1 MILHPRHK
9 LNYFNTADWPDSW
22 VATAKEIV
30 REVYDRDY
38 KHTSGEE
45 PMDVDKPASPGAS
58 KKHNRFDDLPALKPP
73 KAGELGDELD
83 RYLSADVEA
92 TDDVL
97 GWWYGRKKDFPTL
110 YRMGLD
116 YLTIPATST
125 DVERVFSRGRFLL
138 PYVRNRLSADTT
150 RALMCLRQ
158 WSLMGLIQDEDVMT
172 VAKLPEIEVSD
183 QNAEDIEMPEGYD
196 DIVDV
201 LSDM

>member
-1 MILHPRHK
+1 MYCSNNKKKKPSPLPLSMAPR
-9 LNYFNTADWPDSW
+9 P
-22 VATAKEIV
+22 
-30 REVYDRDY
+30 
-38 KHTSGEE
+38 E
-45 PMDVDKPASPGAS
+45 PPVPQHLQTTDKKRKACFTCCV
-58 KKHNRFDDLPALKPP
+58 KALKPP

-83 RYLSADVEA
+83 RYLSTDVEA

-183 QNAEDIEMPEGYD
+183 
-196 DIVDV
+196 
-201 LSDM
+201 

>member
-1 MILHPRHK
+1 MAPRPEPPVPQHLQTTDK
-9 LNYFNTADWPDSW
+9 KRKACFTCC
-22 VATAKEIV
+22 VE
-30 REVYDRDY
+30 
-38 KHTSGEE
+38 GEF
-45 PMDVDKPASPGAS
+45 
-58 KKHNRFDDLPALKPP
+58 KHNRFDDLPALKPP

-125 DVERVFSRGRFLL
+125 DVERVSSRGRFLL
-138 PYVRNRLSADTT
+138 PYVCNWLSADTT

-183 QNAEDIEMPEGYD
+183 
-196 DIVDV
+196 
-201 LSDM
+201 

>member
-1 MILHPRHK
+1 MYCSNNKKKNLLLFLSQWHLALSHPFHSICK
-9 LNYFNTADWPDSW
+9 LRT
-22 VATAKEIV
+22 K
-30 REVYDRDY
+30 
-38 KHTSGEE
+38 SGR
-45 PMDVDKPASPGAS
+45 PASPVAS

-116 YLTIPATST
+116 YLIIPATST

-183 QNAEDIEMPEGYD
+183 
-196 DIVDV
+196 
-201 LSDM
+201 